1 MYKVEVLTLDELVR
15 ECIATRESLVQM
27 SSLIPKIRPDYL
39 EQDSLEKEHVL
50 SVLNSTIVSK
60 KLYEKIVRC
69 LPKSGSGAAM
79 RSFWRNFDKKLQ
91 RALIEKIYEE
101 DKIRKNKVPYY
112 MIVAYSELIPMRVV
126 DQIVKH
132 SKTGYIP
139 RSLYYLSRIFELQE
153 MYGYE
158 KGNELF
164 RTGIY

>member
-1 MYKVEVLTLDELVR
+1 MNGKGVL
-15 ECIATRESLVQM
+15 ATRESLVQM
-27 SSLIPKIRPDYL
+27 SILIPKLRPDYL

-79 RSFWRNFDKKLQ
+79 RSFWRNFDKKIAKGAHWENLWGG
-91 RALIEKIYEE
+91 
-101 DKIRKNKVPYY
+101 KIRKNKVPYY
-112 MIVAYSELIPMRVV
+112 MIVAYSDLIPMRIV

-153 MYGYE
+153 MYGIW
-158 KGNELF
+158 KRKWTF
-164 RTGIY
+164 